1 MDLVEELEASSRLVL
16 VDEDELDE
24 LVLALGFDDV
34 FVLLGVNFTASPD
47 LPDPLV
53 EVGELDDEPPE
64 ADCVEDELVVPETRV
79 EGDELED
86 APRGVG
92 LEEEALPLLGP
103 LVDGDEP
110 EDEVLDA
117 GREEDEVDLPEPL
130 VEVDEFEDE
139 LRGLGCA
146 EEVLEGDEEREL
158 LDEGVLAELLSAVC
172 VTGVLVS
179 PEVSETF

>member
-24 LVLALGFDDV
+24 LVLALGFDEV
-34 FVLLGVNFTASPD
+34 FVLPEVGFAGTPD
-47 LPDPLV
+47 LPAPLA
-53 EVGELDDEPPE
+53 EVDELDDEPAE

-146 EEVLEGDEEREL
+146 EGVLEGDEEREL
-158 LDEGVLAELLSAVC
+158 LDEGVLAELLPAVC
-172 VTGVLVS
+172 VTGFLVS